1 MTVTRPLVGIQ
12 PLARRRVYWLWFIC
26 LAAFALLAAC
36 SGPSNPAITSEPA
49 ASTPNGAEELRSA
62 VERETSPEVSDSEL
76 SELVRGNSA
85 FAFGLYQN
93 LRDEDGNL
101 FFSPHSISLALAMTY
116 AGARG
121 ETESQMAETLHF
133 LLPQDSLHPAFNALD
148 LELASR
154 SEGMQSIGGEGF
166 RLNLVNAVWGQL
178 GCTFQTEFLDLLA
191 ESYGAGV
198 RPIDFMG
205 SPEGS
210 RTTINDWV
218 SDQTEERIKDLV
230 PPGGIDELTRMVLTN
245 AIYFKAAWRSPF
257 EREDT
262 SDGRFHLIDGGTV
275 DVPMMRQT
283 EDFGYAAGDGYQA
296 LELFYYGNEPLS
308 MVILL
313 PDRGRFSQFEE
324 SLDAAVVSEVTKDL
338 IWRPVS
344 LSMPKFEF
352 ESSFSL
358 PNVLKAMGMPDAFN
372 ELKADFSGMGISGCP
387 GGGGH
392 PYISDILHKA
402 FVLVEE
408 EGTEAAAATAVVVT
422 ATSLP
427 PPPVS
432 VSVDRPF
439 IFLIRDRET
448 GAVLFVGRVL
458 DPSG

>member
-12 PLARRRVYWLWFIC
+12 PLARRRVYWPWFIC

-62 VERETSPEVSDSEL
+62 VERETLPEVSDSEL
-76 SELVRGNSA
+76 SDLVRGNGA
-85 FAFGLYQN
+85 FAFDLYRN
-93 LRDEDGNL
+93 LSDEDGNL

-154 SEGMQSIGGEGF
+154 SEGVQDIGGEGF

-198 RPIDFMG
+198 RPTDFLG

-230 PPGGIDELTRMVLTN
+230 PPDGIDESTRMVLTN
-245 AIYFKAAWRSPF
+245 AIYFNAAWIRPF
-257 EREDT
+257 DREDT
-262 SDGRFHLIDGGTV
+262 SDGRFHLLDGDEI
-275 DVPMMRQT
+275 DVPMMQQT
-283 EDFGYAAGDGYQA
+283 ASFWYAAGDGYQV
-296 LELFYYGNEPLS
+296 LSLPYYANGPLS

-313 PDRGRFSQFEE
+313 PDSGRFSEFEE
-324 SLDAAVVSEVTKDL
+324 SLDAAVVDGVTKDL
-338 IWRPVS
+338 VWRSVS

-352 ESSFSL
+352 ESGFNL
-358 PNVLKAMGMPDAFN
+358 PNLLKAMGMPDAFN
-372 ELKADFSGMGISGCP
+372 QSKADFSGMGISGCP
-387 GGGGH
+387 GGDGRL
-392 PYISDILHKA
+392 YISDVFHKA
-402 FVLVEE
+402 FVLVDE
-408 EGTEAAAATAVVVT
+408 EGTEAAAATAAMVFVRGR
-422 ATSLP
+422 

>member
-1 MTVTRPLVGIQ
+1 MDDWALQDAKNRFS
-12 PLARRRVYWLWFIC
+12 WLWFIC

-62 VERETSPEVSDSEL
+62 VERETSPEVSESEL
-76 SELVRGNSA
+76 SDLMRGNSA
-85 FAFGLYQN
+85 FAFDLYRN
-93 LRDEDGNL
+93 LSDEDGNL

-121 ETESQMAETLHF
+121 ETESQMAETLRF

-154 SEGMQSIGGEGF
+154 SEGVQDIGGEGF

-198 RPIDFMG
+198 RPTDFLG

-230 PPGGIDELTRMVLTN
+230 PPDGIDESTRMVLTN
-245 AIYFKAAWRSPF
+245 AIYFNAAWIRPF
-257 EREDT
+257 DREDT
-262 SDGRFHLIDGGTV
+262 RDGPFHLLDGGEV
-275 DVPMMRQT
+275 DVPMMRQAAS
-283 EDFGYAAGDGYQA
+283 FGYAAGDGYQV
-296 LELFYYGNEPLS
+296 LKLPYYANEPLS
-308 MVILL
+308 MVILM
-313 PDRGRFSQFEE
+313 PDKGRFSEFEE
-324 SLDAAVVSEVTKDL
+324 SLDADIISEVTKDL
-338 IWRPVS
+338 SRWHVS

-358 PNVLKAMGMPDAFN
+358 PGVLKAMGMPDAFDP
-372 ELKADFSGMGISGCP
+372 LKADFSGMGISGCP
-387 GGGGH
+387 GSDGR
-392 PYISDILHKA
+392 PYISDVLHKA
-402 FVLVEE
+402 FVRFRLLLVS
-408 EGTEAAAATAVVVT
+408 APFRPLSIPADSVT
-422 ATSLP
+422 
-427 PPPVS
+427 VS
-432 VSVDRPF
+432 
-439 IFLIRDRET
+439 
-448 GAVLFVGRVL
+448 AVGRAI
-458 DPSG
+458 